1 MDHAIYIAMNGA
13 KQIHLAQ
20 ASNANNMANA
30 ATTAFKAD
38 LAQFRSQPVFGPVYP
53 SRVYAMTERP
63 GVDLSASALQP
74 TERDLDVAI
83 DGEGWISVSGKDGKE
98 AYTRAGDLQ
107 VTAQGQLVTGTGLPV
122 LGNGGPIALPPYQKL
137 EIGIDGTVSIIPQGG
152 NAAVMA
158 AVDQIKLVNPPKDQL
173 EKGDDGLMHV
183 KDGQPVSASPQVR
196 LLTGNLEASN
206 VNIVE
211 QMVQMIDLQR
221 QYELHIKLM
230 KSVEDDGAASS
241 QLLKLG

>member
-1 MDHAIYIAMNGA
+1 MDRAIYLAMNGA
-13 KQIHLAQ
+13 KQINLAQ

-38 LAQFRSQPVFGPVYP
+38 LEQFRSQPVFGEVYP

-63 GVDLSASALQP
+63 GVNLSPAALQA
-74 TERDLDVAI
+74 TGRDLDVAI
-83 DGEGWISVSGKDGKE
+83 DGEGWIAVSGKDGQE
-98 AYTRAGDLQ
+98 AYTRAGDLH

-122 LGNGGPIALPPYQKL
+122 VGNGGPIALPPYQKL
-137 EIGIDGTVSIIPQGG
+137 EIGSDGTVSIIPQGG
-152 NAAVMA
+152 NATVMA
-158 AVDQIKLVNPPKDQL
+158 ALDQIKLVNPAKDQL
-173 EKGDDGLMHV
+173 EKGEDGLMHV
-183 KDGQPVSASPQVR
+183 KGGQAAAASPQVR

-211 QMVQMIDLQR
+211 EMVQMIDLQR
-221 QYELHIKLM
+221 QYEMHIKLM

>member
-1 MDHAIYIAMNGA
+1 MDRAIYIAMNGA

-20 ASNANNMANA
+20 ASNTNNMANA

-63 GVDLSASALQP
+63 GVDLSASALES
-74 TERDLDVAI
+74 TGRDLDVAVN
-83 DGEGWISVSGKDGKE
+83 GEGWIGVLGKDGRE
-98 AYTRAGDLQ
+98 AYTRAGDLH
-107 VTAQGQLVTGTGLPV
+107 VTAQGQLVTGSGLQLV
-122 LGNGGPIALPPYQKL
+122 GNDGPIALPPYQKL
-137 EIGIDGTVSIIPQGG
+137 EIGSDGTVSIIPQGG
-152 NAAVMA
+152 NATVMA
-158 AVDQIKLVNPPKDQL
+158 AVNQIKLVNPPQDQL
-173 EKGDDGLMHV
+173 EKGEDGLMHV
-183 KDGQPVSASPQVR
+183 KGGQPAAASPQVS

-221 QYELHIKLM
+221 QYELQIKLM
-230 KSVEDDGAASS
+230 KSVEDDSAASS